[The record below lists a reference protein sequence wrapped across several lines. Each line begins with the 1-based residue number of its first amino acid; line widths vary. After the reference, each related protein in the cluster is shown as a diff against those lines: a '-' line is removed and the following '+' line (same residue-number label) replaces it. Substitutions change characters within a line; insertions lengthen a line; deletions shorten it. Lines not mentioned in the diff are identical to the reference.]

1 MYLKQS
7 YRDTDGSRSHHLF
20 ALVVAAASAAA
31 IALLGDIF
39 NQDCLPERRKEVFCC
54 FFAFFLQ
61 EDKHEE
67 CPAATWYGLRS
78 DPESVTE
85 SHLLREENL
94 QQMEEQSLKWP
105 SAGFWFYF
113 V

>member
-31 IALLGDIF
+31 IVLLGDIF

-54 FFAFFLQ
+54 FFAFFCG
-61 EDKHEE
+61 KIN
-67 CPAATWYGLRS
+67 TRS
-78 DPESVTE
+78 VQLPHDTASDLT
-85 SHLLREENL
+85 R
-94 QQMEEQSLKWP
+94 SL
-105 SAGFWFYF
+105 
-113 V
+113 